1 MTLKLTE
8 RDKKLLVF
16 LAAFVIV
23 VGLGFGVFYP
33 LLEKN
38 QEKAEALAEAK
49 LERLEKERKSSML
62 GDMRTKVDSMKE
74 ELSDTQKSFYE
85 ITPSMGIDKML
96 TGMALSYGLEV
107 RDLDIV
113 MPETGDYTSLTGYAE
128 ILLKLVSQNG
138 GGDGASVYSG
148 AYTADITM
156 IMKGGREGLQSMLDA
171 CAAQEPKLRISEF
184 YWQAEKEKE
193 GQFTLSVSME
203 LYMYE
208 DIDQYAAL
216 QKILAAEETQAPAD
230 GAQDGT
236 EAGELPEE

>member
-16 LAAFVIV
+16 LAAFVMV
-23 VGLGFGVFYP
+23 VGLGFGVLYP

-96 TGMALSYGLEV
+96 TGMALSSGLEV

-128 ILLKLVSQNG
+128 ILLKLISQNSG
-138 GGDGASVYSG
+138 GESASVYPG

-171 CAAQEPKLRISEF
+171 CAAQEPKLRITEF

-208 DIDQYAAL
+208 DIDQYTAL
-216 QKILAAEETQAPAD
+216 QKMLAAEETQAPAD
-230 GAQDGT
+230 GVQDGT
-236 EAGELPEE
+236 EAGELLEE